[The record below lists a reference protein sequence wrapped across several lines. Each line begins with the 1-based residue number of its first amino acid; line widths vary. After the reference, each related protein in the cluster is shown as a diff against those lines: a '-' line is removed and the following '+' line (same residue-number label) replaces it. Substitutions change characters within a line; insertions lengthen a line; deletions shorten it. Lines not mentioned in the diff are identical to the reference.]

1 MRLHGLHKQEGIG
14 QTDLDYIRA
23 PLNLNPFILLLETL
37 FFPGS
42 VFVSGTAL
50 THSSLSVHP
59 SLLLSV
65 FREKKSETDMKKE
78 SIRMFLEGFLEDQG
92 PLGIPVS
99 KVIG

>member
-14 QTDLDYIRA
+14 QTDLDSYSGTFEPSTPSSCFLR
-23 PLNLNPFILLLETL
+23 LC
-37 FFPGS
+37 FPGS

-65 FREKKSETDMKKE
+65 FREKKVRQT
-78 SIRMFLEGFLEDQG
+78 
-92 PLGIPVS
+92 
-99 KVIG
+99 